1 MPFNRRARPFLCFTK
16 IPLLIISF
24 ASKDIRYDIFI
35 QILIYTAGILI
46 ELKVKNNRNHFVLVL
61 LSSIGNIFI
70 RDEEFFRH

>member
-1 MPFNRRARPFLCFTK
+1 M
-16 IPLLIISF
+16 IIF
-24 ASKDIRYDIFI
+24 IFI

-46 ELKVKNNRNHFVLVL
+46 ELKVKDNRNHFVLGL